1 MLCFYYTLRYH
12 DLFLRCASWRSL
24 AQAAQAREVGQRLEM
39 LDKQLVFVAKTVGA
53 PLVQRVCPRLREYS
67 PLSVSL
73 SPSPLLLLPLAT
85 SPPFPFPLA
94 LHLFCNLSCPFP
106 SPSPFSSLPLPRHLP
121 SLSPSLSRSLVVITK
136 TLAPL
141 LQWVSLRSG
150 ADIGGSSVQTRNHN
164 TASLL
169 AVGSLYGRRLTDFGR
184 GANRAGACCITAI
197 ERVILQGRPC

>member
-1 MLCFYYTLRYH
+1 MLCFYDTLRH
-12 DLFLRCASWRSL
+12 HALSLRCASWRSL

-73 SPSPLLLLPLAT
+73 SPSPLLRLPLAT
-85 SPPFPFPLA
+85 SPPSLSLSPSISSAISPAPFPL
-94 LHLFCNLSCPFP
+94 LPPFP
-106 SPSPFSSLPLPRHLP
+106 LSLSPRHLP
-121 SLSPSLSRSLVVITK
+121 SLSPSLSLSLVVIAK

-141 LQWVSLRSG
+141 VQRVSLRSG
-150 ADIGGSSVQTRNHN
+150 ADIGGSSVQTRNLN

-169 AVGSLYGRRLTDFGR
+169 AVGSLYGRKLTDYSPR
-184 GANRAGACCITAI
+184 ANRAGACCIRA
-197 ERVILQGRPC
+197 V